1 MTKADQAQLEEA
13 ALLIQLWGLRKVNL
27 IGKVGLTRQ

>member
-13 ALLIQLWGLRKVNL
+13 ALLVQLWDLREVNL